1 MRWWCIGAALMPLLL
16 VQLLLHMYNV
26 LHICTSLS
34 LVLSLLCMLLYLLFV
49 FTALHT
55 LECPL
60 PFHGNPRAP
69 VLHYTYLSKLVYQP
83 LSKIKYNV
91 QSISGTINIIICTNI
106 DKILFDFLRIWAGTF
121 LFPMHLDRPLRC
133 HCWSF
138 IPSAFWLHCF
148 FKAKDCLSACFPLA
162 FNCAGT
168 IFPAHA
174 SRSTFRCHCSSSI
187 YSPTCSACSA
197 AAPQINYS
205 GHAFS
210 YNTLQDL

>member
-26 LHICTSLS
+26 LHICTSLP

-55 LECPL
+55 LECSL

-106 DKILFDFLRIWAGTF
+106 DKILFDFLRIW
-121 LFPMHLDRPLRC
+121 D
-133 HCWSF
+133 
-138 IPSAFWLHCF
+138 F
-148 FKAKDCLSACFPLA
+148 F
-162 FNCAGT
+162 
-168 IFPAHA
+168 
-174 SRSTFRCHCSSSI
+174 CSPCISI
-187 YSPTCSACSA
+187 
-197 AAPQINYS
+197 
-205 GHAFS
+205 
-210 YNTLQDL
+210 DL